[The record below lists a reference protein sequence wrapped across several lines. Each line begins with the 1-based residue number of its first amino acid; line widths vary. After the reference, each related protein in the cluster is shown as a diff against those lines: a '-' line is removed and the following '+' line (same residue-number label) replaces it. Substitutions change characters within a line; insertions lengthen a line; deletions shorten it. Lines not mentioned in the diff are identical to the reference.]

1 VADPYVYP
9 GTTVLRNLAGLQ
21 DADTLA
27 DREAQAST
35 LRVAQLAALR
45 LEGAYDLW
53 HLREFHRFIFQD
65 IYSWAG
71 ELRSV
76 PLAKPG
82 SMFAL
87 PERIESYATD
97 VLRQLADERHLRELA
112 RERFAERITHYYA
125 EINAVH
131 PFREG
136 NGRAQR
142 AFLRQ
147 LALDAGHTLAWEH
160 LDSQTLVHASQRS
173 SQGDNVPMR
182 GLIEKVLDPPGR

>member
-1 VADPYVYP
+1 MADPYVYP
-9 GTTVLRNLAGLQ
+9 GTSVLRNIAGLKC
-21 DADTLA
+21 ADMLA
-27 DREAQAST
+27 EREAQVST
-35 LRVAQLAALR
+35 LRLAQLARLR
-45 LEGAYDLW
+45 IEGAYDLA
-53 HLREFHRFIFQD
+53 HLQEFHRVIFQD

-71 ELRSV
+71 QLRSV

-87 PERIESYATD
+87 PKHIENYMSD
-97 VLRQLADERHLRELA
+97 VLRQLAGEQYLRGLT
-112 RERFAERITHYYA
+112 RDPFAERLTHYYA

-147 LALDAGHTLAWEH
+147 MALDADHTLTWEH
-160 LDSQTLVHASQRS
+160 LDSEPLIRASQRS
-173 SQGDNVPMR
+173 FQGDNRPMR
-182 GLIEKVLDPPGR
+182 TLIDKVLDLPGH

>member
-1 VADPYVYP
+1 LAISKSFIALSFQDVYP
-9 GTTVLRNLAGLQ
+9 
-21 DADTLA
+21 
-27 DREAQAST
+27 
-35 LRVAQLAALR
+35 
-45 LEGAYDLW
+45 
-53 HLREFHRFIFQD
+53 
-65 IYSWAG
+65 WAG

-87 PERIESYATD
+87 PEHIENYMGD
-97 VLRQLADERHLRELA
+97 VLRQLASENHLRGLPKDP
-112 RERFAERITHYYA
+112 FAERLTHYYA

-147 LALDAGHTLAWEH
+147 LAEDADHTLTWER
-160 LDSQTLVHASQRS
+160 LDPGVLVHASRRS
-173 SQGDNVPMR
+173 FQGDTGPMR
-182 GLIEKVLDPPGR
+182 TLIEEVVDVQIASPSANPVGRNEGQAR